1 MHLNKLIICCKFVFD
16 IRPQFWYCIE
26 FVISLEKL
34 CFYERIMVLT
44 SKGKPQKHMFV
55 FEMIFFFFFK
65 KIKFSRVNNDCVFNF
80 VP

>member
-55 FEMIFFFFFK
+55 FEMIFFFILK
-65 KIKFSRVNNDCVFNF
+65 G
-80 VP
+80 

>member
-44 SKGKPQKHMFV
+44 SKGKQRKHMFV
-55 FEMIFFFFFK
+55 FEMIFFLK
-65 KIKFSRVNNDCVFNF
+65 
-80 VP
+80 